1 VWLYLLSGVLIRSVT
16 ACGLMRAPRRT
27 PGLLDIDTRPLHT
40 LGAVAVGVVSVVYW
54 TALLWRR

>member
-1 VWLYLLSGVLIRSVT
+1 
-16 ACGLMRAPRRT
+16 MRASRRT
-27 PGLLDIDTRPLHT
+27 LGPLDIGARPLHT